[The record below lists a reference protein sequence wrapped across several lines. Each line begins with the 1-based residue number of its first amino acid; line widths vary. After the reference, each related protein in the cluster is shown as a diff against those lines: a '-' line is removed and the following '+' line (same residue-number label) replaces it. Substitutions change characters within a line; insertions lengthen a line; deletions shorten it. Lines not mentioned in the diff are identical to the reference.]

1 MNKEITFWCTSIL
14 GYNTGKPLVQFSY
27 PGGEVMISPAEAR
40 SLALNLL
47 QCADAAKSDMAIF
60 GILTESV
67 GLDVQSAGRLIRE
80 LRDRRANDASE
91 IGG

>member
-1 MNKEITFWCTSIL
+1 MSEITFWCTSIL

-27 PGGEVMISPAEAR
+27 PGGDVMISPAKAR

-47 QCADAAKSDMAIF
+47 QCADAAQSDMAIF

-67 GLDVQSAGRLIRE
+67 GLDVNSAGRLIKE
-80 LRDRRANDASE
+80 LRDRRANDANE
-91 IGG
+91 IGD